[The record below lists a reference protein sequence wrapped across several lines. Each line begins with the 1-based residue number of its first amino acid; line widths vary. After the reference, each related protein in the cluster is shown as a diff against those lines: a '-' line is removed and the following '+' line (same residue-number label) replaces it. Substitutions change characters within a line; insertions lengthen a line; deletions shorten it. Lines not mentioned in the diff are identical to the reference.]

1 MPRAVCSHIE
11 RCVLHTP
18 KISCFWNW
26 EALAGLLV
34 HGSRIDS
41 RRQLFQETLMIIRNA
56 ALTLSFAAL
65 SLYSALAVAQEGTGT
80 RGPSA
85 EIALSNDT
93 LEVRYLGSGAAV
105 GMDRSSRLSG
115 GFFLSEERD
124 IVLDVGVNFPA
135 IDAGRLTIAV
145 GPQIYAALLDE
156 ENNDVFSVTVGAQV
170 RFLLQPEWGLAIA
183 GKAYFGPDILT
194 FGTADT
200 LTDLSARLEMEFSER
215 VLGFAGMRW
224 FEFDLIDGAG
234 EQTLMEEVF
243 VGAAYRF

>member
-1 MPRAVCSHIE
+1 MSTR
-11 RCVLHTP
+11 
-18 KISCFWNW
+18 KI
-26 EALAGLLV
+26 
-34 HGSRIDS
+34 
-41 RRQLFQETLMIIRNA
+41 
-56 ALTLSFAAL
+56 ALTLSFTAL
-65 SLYSALAVAQEGTGT
+65 SFYSAMAVAQEEGEP
-80 RGPSA
+80 RGASA

-93 LEVRYLGSGAAV
+93 LEVRYLSSGGAV

-115 GFFLSEERD
+115 GFFLSEDRD
-124 IVLDVGVNFPA
+124 IVLDAGVVFPA
-135 IDAGRLTIAV
+135 IDTGRLTIAV

-200 LTDLSARLEMEFSER
+200 LTDLSARVEMEFSPR

-224 FEFDLIDGAG
+224 FEFDLIDGGG

-243 VGAAYRF
+243 LGAAYRF

>member
-1 MPRAVCSHIE
+1 MN
-11 RCVLHTP
+11 T
-18 KISCFWNW
+18 
-26 EALAGLLV
+26 
-34 HGSRIDS
+34 
-41 RRQLFQETLMIIRNA
+41 RNA
-56 ALTLSFAAL
+56 ALLLSIAAL
-65 SLYSALAVAQEGTGT
+65 SFYSADALAQEGGEL
-80 RGPSA
+80 RGSSA
-85 EIALSNDT
+85 EIAFSNDT
-93 LEVRYLGSGAAV
+93 LEVRYLTSGGDV

-115 GFFLSEERD
+115 GFFLSEDRD
-124 IVLDVGVNFPA
+124 IVLDAGVAFPA

-156 ENNDVFSVTVGAQV
+156 ENNDVFSITVGAQV

-194 FGTADT
+194 FGTADS
-200 LTDLSARLEMEFSER
+200 LTDLSARVEMEFSPR

-224 FEFDLIDGAG
+224 FEFDLVEGAG